1 MVVFSS
7 FSVLSL
13 FLVLRDD
20 AQDEVWVLLAVL
32 FVILEKQEP
41 AITEFSLVVGPII
54 LARLL
59 PECRELNHSLGPPTS
74 KR

>member
-7 FSVLSL
+7 FSALSL

-20 AQDEVWVLLAVL
+20 VQDEVWMLLAVL

-41 AITEFSLVVGPII
+41 AITEFSLVVSPVI
-54 LARLL
+54 LALFL
-59 PECRELNHSLGPPTS
+59 PKSCQLNHGLFPSIC
-74 KR
+74 